1 MKNILVMLGVAIL
14 IIGITAWAVKQ
25 RDSLNRDIYLESGRK
40 VMSVQ
45 LDDNYR
51 MFVATRAIRPDESPE
66 IIRVYR
72 YPNKSCWNIH
82 ESK

>member
-1 MKNILVMLGVAIL
+1 MKNILVIATLIL
-14 IIGITAWAVKQ
+14 FGIAGKAVEQ
-25 RDSLNRDIYLESGRK
+25 RDSMNHHIYLEPGRK

-72 YPNKSCWNIH
+72 YPNKFCWNIH
-82 ESK
+82 ESR